1 VAQRSIGGDTRERI
15 LEVAEELISL
25 HGMEGL
31 RLKDVAERVGIR
43 PPSIFAHFEGREAIG
58 DAVAQRVLEQL
69 AEVLERALGG
79 ESDPEKAL
87 RHGVRAIAGHLM
99 EHPAHT
105 RLMLRDLTR
114 TRTGPELAL
123 WSPVVPVIVARIEDL
138 LRRGEREGLFRRVD
152 ARAFF
157 AQVQGAILGNIGWDG
172 FREDG
177 RAATPLSVRRIQD
190 QAEDL
195 ALAYVALHGSD

>member
-1 VAQRSIGGDTRERI
+1 VAQRSTGADTRERI

-31 RLKDVAERVGIR
+31 RLKDVAARVGIQ

-69 AEVLERALGG
+69 ASVLEQALEG
-79 ESDPEKAL
+79 EADPEKAL
-87 RHGVRAIAGHLM
+87 RRGVRAIAGHLM
-99 EHPAHT
+99 EHPAHA
-105 RLMLRDLTR
+105 RLMLRDMMR
-114 TRTGPELAL
+114 TRSGPELAL
-123 WSPVVPVIVARIEDL
+123 WSPVVPLIVGRIEDL
-138 LRRGEREGLFRRVD
+138 LRRGEREGLFRRVEG
-152 ARAFF
+152 RAFF
-157 AQVQGAILGNIGWDG
+157 AQLQGAILGNIGWDG

-177 RAATPLSVRRIQD
+177 RPATKLSARQIQD

-195 ALAYVALHGSD
+195 ALAYVAPPGRD

>member
-31 RLKDVAERVGIR
+31 RLKDVAERVGIQ
-43 PPSIFAHFEGREAIG
+43 PPSIFAHFEGRDAIA
-58 DAVAQRVLEQL
+58 DAVAQRVLEQI
-69 AEVLERALGG
+69 AEVLERALAN
-79 ESDPEKAL
+79 EPDPEKAL
-87 RHGVRAIAGHLM
+87 RRGVRAIAGHLM
-99 EHPAHT
+99 EHPAHA
-105 RLMLRDLTR
+105 RLMLRDLMR
-114 TRTGPELAL
+114 TRSGPELAL
-123 WSPVVPVIVARIEDL
+123 WSPVVPEITARIEAL

-152 ARAFF
+152 GRAFF
-157 AQVQGAILGNIGWDG
+157 AQVQGAILGNIGWEG

-177 RAATPLSVRRIQD
+177 RPMTQLSSRRIQD

-195 ALAYVALHGSD
+195 ALAYVALHGGD

>member
-1 VAQRSIGGDTRERI
+1 MAQRSIGGDTRERI

-43 PPSIFAHFEGREAIG
+43 PPSIFAHFEGRDAIG

-69 AEVLERALGG
+69 AEVL
-79 ESDPEKAL
+79 
-87 RHGVRAIAGHLM
+87 
-99 EHPAHT
+99 
-105 RLMLRDLTR
+105 RDLTR
-114 TRTGPELAL
+114 TRSGPELAL

-152 ARAFF
+152 GRAFL
-157 AQVQGAILGNIGWDG
+157 AQIQGAILGNIGWEG

-177 RAATPLSVRRIQD
+177 RPVTQLSTRKIQD

-195 ALAYVALHGSD
+195 ALAYVASPRSD